1 MDVNQLTEL
10 VVVGANGS
18 LHQRNIYVD
27 DCMLPV
33 MPLLCFA
40 VGADEGSLVMDQLV
54 RALRCA
60 VEFCAVGKRSLA
72 EGPAAW
78 HLQPGREAR
87 SRACAA
93 AHLPTH
99 SAPNAG
105 NL

>member
-18 LHQRNIYVD
+18 LHQRSIFVD

-54 RALRCA
+54 S
-60 VEFCAVGKRSLA
+60 KSH
-72 EGPAAW
+72 PD
-78 HLQPGREAR
+78 LQVDG
-87 SRACAA
+87 S
-93 AHLPTH
+93 
-99 SAPNAG
+99 SG
-105 NL
+105 W